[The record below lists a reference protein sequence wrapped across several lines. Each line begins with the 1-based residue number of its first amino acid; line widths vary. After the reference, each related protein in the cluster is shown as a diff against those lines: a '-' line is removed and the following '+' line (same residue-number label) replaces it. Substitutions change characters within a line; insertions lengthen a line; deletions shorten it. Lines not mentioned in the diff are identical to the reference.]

1 MQSLLSSCASILLLG
16 EANFS
21 FSLSLKKMLPPS
33 VTMVTSCYQSED
45 RIPASDPG
53 IPENIAQLQSLG
65 ARVLYGVDAT
75 QLGQCSSL
83 EGAIY
88 DAVIFNFPHVGGKSN
103 IGKNRELLKQFFE
116 CCFDRL
122 SPSGQVFLTLCT
134 GQGGTPADKP
144 QRKWADSWQAVAM
157 AAWGSFILTR
167 TMPFCAEDYKEYY
180 CTGYRSQSKHFLTQN
195 AITHVFERSRELLD
209 QPCPIPRELTL
220 RTDQEMSTVQCPTD
234 LCRVINRDLLSEPHH
249 PLALVSAEIHRL
261 INEGFA
267 DTTFLQ
273 AEEQPLVLNAGEVI
287 TTGNFS
293 PSELYHVD
301 VVRTKHIQQQD
312 SSHCSNRSVG
322 VPQGAVHST
331 TTELHKQP
339 PLSPEDVQGLSP
351 CTCAVTALGKMVTDG
366 QSDKDS
372 MSDRGEKQD
381 GLLYLEGHSKH
392 GNTGTEQSSCQHTE
406 DSESNGPHV
415 TGITSAE
422 VQISPCLSKHG
433 KSNYVLRP
441 TLLSRAPGIFRKE
454 DPQPLYASGRVFR
467 RCGIRPELY
476 PILHQYLMVVPIPKD
491 SGTSSED
498 FKEKVSRV
506 SAGLLQEK
514 GPVSI
519 EDCHSC
525 QDGSINN
532 RSSLVFKVEGSNE
545 PSQNTLTIG
554 EFGIFHSEGGGY
566 HYCIWNLDTMAMVK
580 YSVEDIRLFWSADDR
595 IVAQFS
601 KSAEMC
607 SESQP
612 LLEHSMQVYSLH
624 PPTYTYDVSFWLHE
638 DTFDELDFCS
648 AIRSV
653 TFDLVREVRFL
664 SQYINREIS
673 YLYRI
678 VYQSCDRALT
688 KKAVTQLHLD
698 VREAINKRL
707 GVEAR

>member
-1 MQSLLSSCASILLLG
+1 MFVC
-16 EANFS
+16 
-21 FSLSLKKMLPPS
+21 
-33 VTMVTSCYQSED
+33 
-45 RIPASDPG
+45 
-53 IPENIAQLQSLG
+53 
-65 ARVLYGVDAT
+65 
-75 QLGQCSSL
+75 
-83 EGAIY
+83 
-88 DAVIFNFPHVGGKSN
+88 
-103 IGKNRELLKQFFE
+103 
-116 CCFDRL
+116 
-122 SPSGQVFLTLCT
+122 
-134 GQGGTPADKP
+134 
-144 QRKWADSWQAVAM
+144 
-157 AAWGSFILTR
+157 
-167 TMPFCAEDYKEYY
+167 
-180 CTGYRSQSKHFLTQN
+180 
-195 AITHVFERSRELLD
+195 
-209 QPCPIPRELTL
+209 
-220 RTDQEMSTVQCPTD
+220 
-234 LCRVINRDLLSEPHH
+234 RDLLSEPHH

-273 AEEQPLVLNAGEVI
+273 VEEQPLVLNAGEVI
-287 TTGNFS
+287 TTGNCS

-301 VVRTKHIQQQD
+301 VVRTQHIQQQD
-312 SSHCSNRSVG
+312 SSHCSNTSIG
-322 VPQGAVHST
+322 VPQGAVVGT
-331 TTELHKQP
+331 TPEPHEKP
-339 PLSPEDVQGLSP
+339 PLSPKDVQGLSS

-372 MSDRGEKQD
+372 MSDRADKQD
-381 GLLYLEGHSKH
+381 GLLYFEDHSKH
-392 GNTGTEQSSCQHTE
+392 DNTGTEQSSCQHTE
-406 DSESNGPHV
+406 DSMESNGPHV
-415 TGITSAE
+415 TEISIAK
-422 VQISPCLSKHG
+422 VQRCPGLSKHG

-441 TLLSRAPGIFRKE
+441 TLLTHIPGIFRKE

-467 RCGIRPELY
+467 CCGIRPELY
-476 PILHQYLMVVPIPKD
+476 PILHQSLMVVPIPKD
-491 SGTSSED
+491 SETSSED

-506 SAGLLQEK
+506 SARLLQGK

-545 PSQNTLTIG
+545 PSQSTLTIG
-554 EFGIFHSEGGGY
+554 ECGIFHSSGGGY
-566 HYCIWNLDTMAMVK
+566 HYCIWNLDNITMVK
-580 YSVEDIRLFWSADDR
+580 YNVEDIRLFWSADDR

-601 KSAEMC
+601 NSAEMC

-612 LLEHSMQVYSLH
+612 SSEHSMQVYSLH

-638 DTFDELDFCS
+638 DTFDELDFYS